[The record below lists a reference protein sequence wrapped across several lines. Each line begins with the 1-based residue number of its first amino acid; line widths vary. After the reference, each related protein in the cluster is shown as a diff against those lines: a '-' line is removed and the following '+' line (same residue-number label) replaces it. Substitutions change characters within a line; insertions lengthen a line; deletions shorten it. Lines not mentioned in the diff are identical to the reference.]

1 MAKEDLPLALREFQH
16 PVLLSPGGRIRKSG
30 SKAPFS
36 RTRTALNHR
45 EGWMFLQTRD
55 LREAL
60 GRPEAG
66 AVWLGSG
73 GVINRSRMLLP

>member
-1 MAKEDLPLALREFQH
+1 
-16 PVLLSPGGRIRKSG
+16 
-30 SKAPFS
+30 
-36 RTRTALNHR
+36 
-45 EGWMFLQTRD
+45 MFPQTRD

-66 AVWLGSG
+66 AIWLGSG